1 MGPPSSL
8 QIDYSMPLF
17 NRLIVLLFIFFTVV
31 EAQAQQLISKRSSY
45 YVLLGTSGGKLNQFD
60 KLLEERGLS
69 GLRNRYRTIGLG
81 YQARI
86 NDFVLGMDVLHNR
99 GGLSQFDDYSLNY
112 RTSRALLNIGYSF
125 TEESRFQLIH
135 YMSLGVGFLNFQMLP
150 TDRPDNL
157 DAFLA
162 DPEMGFVLRKKDIQK
177 GTFHYGNFLTE
188 IGFQLSYDFDLPGRR
203 EAVQIIAKMG
213 YSFSPLEGK
222 WNMNAIS
229 FDNAQSGAFIRVGA
243 GIALPDRN
251 FFYKDASI
259 GISLIRGIHFSNA
272 KEFNTKLEEAGLNPL
287 NGTPTNW
294 GLRILGNTERLQYGA
309 ELYNLA
315 LSGNATAEKN
325 HSLNSLRVY
334 GNVGYNLIEYRNF
347 GLGALAGLGFGNI
360 RYTLLSEGKPD
371 FPELFEQRDFDG
383 YLKNS
388 GIMLKPEVFAEY
400 AIPMTKR
407 KLFNMVF
414 TAAVGY
420 EVPLANYKLGDFK
433 MSSFMAGPYMSFG
446 IGLRP

>member
-1 MGPPSSL
+1 M
-8 QIDYSMPLF
+8 
-17 NRLIVLLFIFFTVV
+17 
-31 EAQAQQLISKRSSY
+31 EH
-45 YVLLGTSGGKLNQFD
+45 
-60 KLLEERGLS
+60 EW
-69 GLRNRYRTIGLG
+69 
-81 YQARI
+81 
-86 NDFVLGMDVLHNR
+86 
-99 GGLSQFDDYSLNY
+99 
-112 RTSRALLNIGYSF
+112 
-125 TEESRFQLIH
+125 
-135 YMSLGVGFLNFQMLP
+135 
-150 TDRPDNL
+150 
-157 DAFLA
+157 
-162 DPEMGFVLRKKDIQK
+162 
-177 GTFHYGNFLTE
+177 
-188 IGFQLSYDFDLPGRR
+188 DL
-203 EAVQIIAKMG
+203 
-213 YSFSPLEGK
+213 
-222 WNMNAIS
+222 
-229 FDNAQSGAFIRVGA
+229 IRVGA

-259 GISLIRGIHFSNA
+259 GISLIRVIHFSNA
-272 KEFNTKLEEAGLNPL
+272 KEFNAKLEDAGLNPL

-360 RYTLLSEGKPD
+360 RYTLLTEGKPD

-388 GIMLKPEVFAEY
+388 GLMLKPEVFAEY

-420 EVPLANYKLGDFK
+420 EVPLANYKLGDFS